1 MKKSLIAAAGASVA
15 AVAMPA
21 VSVFA
26 ATTTQLVD
34 TVKVSVVESC
44 TIETTDDNNVT
55 PGPDGNV
62 INKKA
67 YGPYTVVQGQVLTN
81 IGASAGPT
89 TGEGAS
95 PASDEGGDLNV
106 VCSENQQGGGSS
118 ITWTL
123 SAEGTNMVGTTQT
136 NIIPAAAPSDDTSYF
151 AYKVTGGNS
160 SVTSYSMVPATRTQ
174 IANGTGSASFKM
186 RYEVGV
192 ASSQALDTYTGTVTY
207 TLVAAQ

>member
-1 MKKSLIAAAGASVA
+1 MKKSLIAVAGASVA

-34 TVKVSVVESC
+34 TVKVTVVDSC
-44 TIETTDDNNVT
+44 TIETSDDNNIT
-55 PGPDGNV
+55 PGADGNV
-62 INKKA
+62 VNKKA
-67 YGPYTVVQGQVLTN
+67 WGPYTVVQGQVLTN
-81 IGASAGPT
+81 IGAADGPT
-89 TGEGAS
+89 SGDAE
-95 PASDEGGDLNV
+95 PASDTGGDLNV
-106 VCSENQQGGGSS
+106 TCGGTSGIS
-118 ITWTL
+118 WTL
-123 SAEGTNMVGTTQT
+123 SAEGTNMVGTTNT
-136 NIIPAAAPSDDTSYF
+136 NIIPANSPSTGASYF

-160 SVTSYSMVPATRTQ
+160 SVNDYTNVPATKTQ
-174 IANGTGSASFKM
+174 IANGTGSASFKL